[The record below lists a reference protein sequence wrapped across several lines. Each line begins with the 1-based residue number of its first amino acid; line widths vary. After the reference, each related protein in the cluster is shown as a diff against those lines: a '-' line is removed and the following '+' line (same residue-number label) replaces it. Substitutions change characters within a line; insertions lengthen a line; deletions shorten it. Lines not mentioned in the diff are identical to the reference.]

1 MSLSDEDIKDML
13 LEAREY
19 GTSGCLHV
27 ITAVLRLPTGESK
40 ILAFQGGTQPVP
52 EDKMRDLVAKAGLFL
67 NPGEKVFLKHGT
79 ATFSLKPGV
88 RSSGVHEDEIY
99 VWEETRPW
107 ETQST

>member
-1 MSLSDEDIKDML
+1 MLNDEDIKDML

-19 GTSGCLHV
+19 GESGCLHV

-40 ILAFQGGTQPVP
+40 VLAFQGGTQPDP
-52 EDKMRDLVAKAGLFL
+52 DDKMRDLVAKARLFL
-67 NPGEKVFLKHGT
+67 HPGEMVYFKRGT

-107 ETQST
+107 ESRQ